1 VVSLSGLPP
10 QGQILEIGCGTGQTT
25 EPFAHRGYR
34 VLCIELGERLAAVA
48 RSKLAAHS
56 QVVVRTGAFEVW
68 PGEEGAFDLTVSAE
82 AFHWINQTN
91 AYRKIARRL
100 RPEGALTLFWNRHV
114 QGEGFFETAHEVN
127 RREARELFKEHQLEL
142 PR

>member
-10 QGQILEIGCGTGQTT
+10 QGRILEIGCGTDQTT

-48 RSKLAAHS
+48 RGKLAAYPP
-56 QVVVRTGAFEVW
+56 VVVCTGAFEDW

-82 AFHWINQTN
+82 AFHWIN
-91 AYRKIARRL
+91 
-100 RPEGALTLFWNRHV
+100 
-114 QGEGFFETAHEVN
+114 
-127 RREARELFKEHQLEL
+127 
-142 PR
+142 